1 MNPGESDYAAIAA
14 SMAEALRAGAGTA
27 WAHATLQL
35 RHTGGSV
42 SCTAWSDTRD
52 GLRVDYGPIAER
64 LFERPPAV
72 LEVRLDVSGAYRFTA
87 RPDLTAVSPGQLVFD
102 PGFRYPGHPLPGRPR
117 PAGAE
122 PTGAPT
128 DPLVR
133 AEILRL
139 TGEYAAAYTRIK
151 GTPPRWPAG
160 KTEAELAGAEARMG
174 VRLPEDLRALYL
186 VADGDPWETGLLGPY
201 SHDPLDRV
209 VDTYLEG
216 APGSYG
222 WEDALD
228 DDGVVFETVPFGAV
242 KRLSRND
249 WWITFGGD
257 RAMNYVAVDV
267 DPAAR
272 GHAGQ
277 VLEYGRDIY
286 GPLRYVATSI
296 TAMLTEV
303 VTALRAGRYEDPGEQ
318 YLFAETDLRD
328 AAERSYHEVISEA
341 ATLDLPS
348 VVAGLPGRELVQEV
362 YLNDAADV
370 DLAVFAPLPSLRR
383 LSVNRAGAVTAS
395 IGGLGALES
404 VRIEATRAD
413 LAGLAGHPA
422 LWDLGLENVRE
433 PLDLEVLRT
442 LPRLTRLDLA
452 GSAVPDLGPIAD
464 LPGLRVLG
472 LDAGQVRRLLDLGK
486 PLPRLAALFVAGRT
500 TLPEMA
506 GLRAAFGGDRAGPV
520 TEFSA
525 VLPGRP

>member
-1 MNPGESDYAAIAA
+1 MNPGESDAGIAEA
-14 SMAEALRAGAGTA
+14 MAEALRAGAGAGWTN
-27 WAHATLQL
+27 ATLQL

-42 SCTAWSDTRD
+42 SCTAWSDVRD
-52 GLRVDYGPIAER
+52 SLRVDYTSIARR
-64 LFERPPAV
+64 LFELPPAV
-72 LEVRLDVSGAYRFTA
+72 LEVRLDVAGTYSFTA

-102 PGFRYPGHPLPGRPR
+102 PDFRYPGHPLPGLPR
-117 PAGAE
+117 PAAAE

-128 DPLVR
+128 DPRVR
-133 AEILRL
+133 AEVFRL
-139 TGEYAAAYTRIK
+139 TGQYAEAYTRIK
-151 GTPPRWPAG
+151 GTAPPWPAG

-186 VADGDPWETGLLGPY
+186 VADGDPRETGLLGPY
-201 SHDPLDRV
+201 SHDPLERV
-209 VDTYLEG
+209 VDNYLEG

-228 DDGVVFETVPFGAV
+228 DDGVVFETVPFGHV

-257 RAMNYVAVDV
+257 RAMNYLAVDV

-303 VTALRAGRYEDPGEQ
+303 VTALRAGRFDDPGGQ
-318 YLFAETDLRD
+318 YLVAETDLRD
-328 AAERSYHEVISEA
+328 AAERSYNEVVSKA
-341 ATLDLPS
+341 AELDLPS

-370 DLAVFAPLPSLRR
+370 DLAVFAPLTSLRR
-383 LSVNRAGAVTAS
+383 LSVNRAAAVTAS
-395 IGGLGALES
+395 VGGLGALES
-404 VRIEATRAD
+404 VQLEAGSAD
-413 LAGLAGHPA
+413 LAGLAAHPV
-422 LWDLGLENVRE
+422 LWDLQLEGVQE
-433 PLDLEVLRT
+433 PLDLGVLRT
-442 LPRLTRLDLA
+442 LPRLARLHLA
-452 GSAVPDLGPIAD
+452 GSTVPDLGQVAD

-472 LDAGQVRRLLDLGK
+472 LDAGQVRRLLDLGR
-486 PLPRLAALFVAGRT
+486 PLPRLAALFVSGRT

-506 GLRAAFGGDRAGPV
+506 ELRSALGAGRAGPV

-525 VLPGRP
+525 VLPGRH

>member
-1 MNPGESDYAAIAA
+1 MIPGESGYAGIAEA
-14 SMAEALRAGAGTA
+14 MAEALRAGAGAGWTK
-27 WAHATLQL
+27 ATLQL

-42 SCTAWSDTRD
+42 SCTAWSDAQD
-52 GLRVDYGPIAER
+52 GFRVDYGSIADR
-64 LFERPPAV
+64 LFELPPAV
-72 LEVRLDVSGAYRFTA
+72 LEVRLDPAGAYGFTA

-102 PGFRYPGHPLPGRPR
+102 PDFRYPGHPLPGRPR
-117 PAGAE
+117 PAAAE
-122 PTGAPT
+122 PTGAAT
-128 DPLVR
+128 DPRVR
-133 AEILRL
+133 AEIFRL

-151 GTPPRWPAG
+151 GTAPRWPAG

-209 VDTYLEG
+209 VGNYLEG
-216 APGSYG
+216 DTGSYG

-228 DDGVVFETVPFGAV
+228 DDGVVFETVPFGRV

-267 DPAAR
+267 DPAAQ
-272 GHAGQ
+272 GHVGQ

-286 GPLRYVATSI
+286 GPLRHVATSI

-318 YLFAETDLRD
+318 YLFAETELRE
-328 AAERSYHEVISEA
+328 AAERSYDEVISKA
-341 ATLDLPS
+341 AELDLPS

-362 YLNDAADV
+362 HLNDAADV
-370 DLAVFAPLPSLRR
+370 DLAVFDPLTSLRR
-383 LSVNRAGAVTAS
+383 LSVNRAAAVTAS

-404 VRIEATRAD
+404 VRIGAGRAD
-413 LAGLAGHPA
+413 LAGLAAHPA
-422 LWDLGLENVRE
+422 LWDLHLEGVRE
-433 PLDLEVLRT
+433 PLDLAVLRT
-442 LPRLTRLDLA
+442 LPRLTRLHLA
-452 GSAVPDLGPIAD
+452 GSAVPDLGQVAD
-464 LPGLRVLG
+464 LPGLRVLQ
-472 LDAGQVRRLLDLGK
+472 LDAGQVRGLLDLGK

-506 GLRAAFGGDRAGPV
+506 GLRAAFGDDRTGPV

-525 VLPGRP
+525 VLPSRL